1 MIDNGKVTSNPGVV
15 TLVPPSGVIVGSDF
29 LLSSEGWSIVG
40 NKLPAESPVYEAYSR
55 GPLLNRYV
63 YGSDDKI
70 NLDSSSS
77 SADKSLWFFSA
88 PAAFLGQQGAA
99 YGGYINFNI
108 GAFSGNFNHLNALS
122 VSYLMVI

>member
-1 MIDNGKVTSNPGVV
+1 MGSN
-15 TLVPPSGVIVGSDF
+15 F
-29 LLSSEGWSIVG
+29 LLSSEGWSIIG
-40 NKLPAESPVYEAYSR
+40 NKLPSESPVYEAYSR
-55 GPLLNRYV
+55 GPLLNRYI

-77 SADKSLWFFSA
+77 SADKALWYFST

-122 VSYLMVI
+122 VSHLMVI